1 MKTQIKISAF
11 CTFHSEWRA
20 VRLAVITVVLF
31 NALKRKQKWKF
42 YQHRTKNKF
51 WLVIKHR
58 NVIFLPLPAP
68 AILILNKGQNELSQ
82 KALRVF
88 DLCPL
93 QDPRKSVRNFR
104 SYRQF
109 STGNF
114 STKEVKSDLILS
126 YMLDFACV
134 IFKYFASVFSFWR
147 RFINGKGRGATCL
160 TSGCSVLLTA
170 VLT

>member
-68 AILILNKGQNELSQ
+68 AILILNKEQNELSQ

-93 QDPRKSVRNFR
+93 EDPRKPSQIGKEFQILQAIF
-104 SYRQF
+104 YRQF
-109 STGNF
+109 FYKRG
-114 STKEVKSDLILS
+114 EIR
-126 YMLDFACV
+126 LDFILHVRFCLCDFQ
-134 IFKYFASVFSFWR
+134 IF
-147 RFINGKGRGATCL
+147 CL
-160 TSGCSVLLTA
+160 GFQFLT
-170 VLT
+170 